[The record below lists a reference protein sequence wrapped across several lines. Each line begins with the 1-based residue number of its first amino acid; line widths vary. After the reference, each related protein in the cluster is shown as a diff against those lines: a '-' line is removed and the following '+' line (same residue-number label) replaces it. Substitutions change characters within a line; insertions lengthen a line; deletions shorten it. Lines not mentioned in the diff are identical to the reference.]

1 MASSTVNGA
10 ASPGSPATT
19 AIFAPFGKTAGA
31 GPQWRAVGLAVGAPC
46 AQRLEARKARRH
58 DGTARVRIGAP
69 RAKGV
74 VLKWS
79 SGSKPGRGLLHSA
92 FSARQ
97 LQALV
102 SRSLLLFGG
111 HRAGVVVY
119 DLPTLGGLLKNKGHG
134 TPKLSR
140 SLLGGHSR
148 SEGEDSHRPSWTK
161 ADDVN

>member
-1 MASSTVNGA
+1 MASSTANGA

-31 GPQWRAVGLAVGAPC
+31 GPQWRAVGLAVGAAC
-46 AQRLEARKARRH
+46 AQRVEVSKARRH

-92 FSARQ
+92 
-97 LQALV
+97 
-102 SRSLLLFGG
+102 LLRELSGCRVTD
-111 HRAGVVVY
+111 RA
-119 DLPTLGGLLKNKGHG
+119 
-134 TPKLSR
+134 
-140 SLLGGHSR
+140 
-148 SEGEDSHRPSWTK
+148 
-161 ADDVN
+161 